1 MRKIYVY
8 VIFLF
13 IGLFVNAQSQNE
25 EFRFKAHQ
33 IDKLIKE
40 VYQDKA
46 ETMIFSDKI
55 RYNSFKDLLLN
66 RIFVKKV
73 RFKKG
78 EKLID
83 LTKAPL
89 LIIYNKNLVRNY
101 SFTQNTFNP
110 LKYDIALFSND
121 LKLYRID
128 KNHVLYVLG
137 QKN

>member
-25 EFRFKAHQ
+25 EFRFNANQ

-46 ETMIFSDKI
+46 ETMIFSDQI

-66 RIFVKKV
+66 RIFVKKL
-73 RFKKG
+73 RFKEG
-78 EKLID
+78 EKLVD

-89 LIIYNKNLVRNY
+89 LNKYNKSLVRNY
-101 SFTQNTFNP
+101 LFNQNTFNP
-110 LKYDIALFSND
+110 LKYDIALFSNEII
-121 LKLYRID
+121 LYRID